1 MIQVEG
7 RTQET
12 NRQWRDRLKALIE
25 LLKLRLS
32 ALVGFSGAIGYMLAE
47 EQPYNVGKVLL
58 FVLSGLLITG
68 AANATNQILEV
79 EWDRLMLRTDKRPL
93 PSGRLS
99 KREARWLVFVLL
111 FIGLTIQGIFFTPFA
126 AALSFV
132 SFLLYGFVYTPLK
145 RVGPIAVFVG
155 AIPGALPVLIGWT
168 AVTDTIG
175 WGGLVLFLQQA
186 IWQFPH
192 FWAIAWVLDQDY
204 RRAGFRLLPVS
215 KVKSLQNS
223 LIVLGFTIALIPLG
237 LLPYWLGISGTVSA
251 WVATGTGLFFLY
263 LNGLLVRQQ
272 TDKAARN
279 LMLGSFIYLPV
290 VQLIYLLD
298 RL

>member
-1 MIQVEG
+1 MIRAENHKEEAVQP
-7 RTQET
+7 
-12 NRQWRDRLKALIE
+12 WRSRVKALVE

-32 ALVGFSGAIGYMLAE
+32 ALVGFSGAIGYMLASS
-47 EQPYNVGKVLL
+47 QPYPIGKIAL
-58 FVLSGLLITG
+58 FVLSGLMITG

-79 EWDRLMLRTDKRPL
+79 EWDKLMKRTDKRPL

-99 KREARWLVFVLL
+99 KRDARWLVFVLL
-111 FIGLTIQGIFFTPFA
+111 FIGLNIQAIFFTPLA

-155 AIPGALPVLIGWT
+155 AIPGALPVLIGWAAAT
-168 AVTDTIG
+168 GTLG
-175 WGGLVLFLQQA
+175 WAGLILFLQQA

-192 FWAIAWVLDQDY
+192 FWAIAWVLDEDY
-204 RRAGFRLLPVS
+204 RRAGFNLLPLS
-215 KVKSLQNS
+215 KVKSLPNS
-223 LIVLGFTIALIPLG
+223 LIVLGFTIALLPLG
-237 LLPYWLGISGTVSA
+237 LLPFWLGISGVVSA
-251 WVATGTGLFFLY
+251 WVATGAGIFFLY
-263 LNGLLVRQQ
+263 LNGLLVQQ
-272 TDKAARN
+272 QSDKAARH
-279 LMLGSFIYLPV
+279 LMLGSFVYLPV